1 VAPDLQQKAGRHL
14 VQEVDREMMGQIV
27 YLQPLHQLVEEA
39 AAPTMKVRQ
48 E

>member
-1 VAPDLQQKAGRHL
+1 VAPDLQPMVVL
-14 VQEVDREMMGQIV
+14 DMVQEVDREMMGQIV

-39 AAPTMKVRQ
+39 AAPMKVRQ